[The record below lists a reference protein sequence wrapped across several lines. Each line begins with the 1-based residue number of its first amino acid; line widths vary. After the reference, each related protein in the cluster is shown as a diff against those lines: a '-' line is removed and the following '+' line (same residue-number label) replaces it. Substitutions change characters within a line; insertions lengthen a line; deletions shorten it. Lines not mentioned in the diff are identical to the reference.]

1 MIIRIVVIENKN
13 NKVEKYIYCPNQ
25 INIKRKNLKS
35 KLFEW
40 YKSVENEEYQLVQ
53 SLYGDS
59 LLEHMMVY
67 WINTYILDYEYGNK
81 AYIIQDNVKDI
92 TKYDI
97 NINIEWRYYI

>member
-35 KLFEW
+35 KFFEW

-59 LLEHMMVY
+59 LLEHRMVY

>member
-1 MIIRIVVIENKN
+1 
-13 NKVEKYIYCPNQ
+13 
-25 INIKRKNLKS
+25 
-35 KLFEW
+35 
-40 YKSVENEEYQLVQ
+40 
-53 SLYGDS
+53 
-59 LLEHMMVY
+59 MVY